1 MAPKYFLAFLTLIAV
16 FILPAAA
23 HAAGQAVVF
32 EGARLVTGDS
42 TLPIENSRFIVAGGE
57 FIAVGQ
63 PDDVAVPPGAIK
75 VDLTGKTVMP
85 VLLDGHVHLG
95 YRKGAT
101 FLPGNYTR
109 ETLLDTLDR
118 FASFGV
124 GAVLEAGTARG
135 DLPFKVREEVRSKFT
150 ARYLTCGSGF
160 AMPLQGPGGPMRE
173 SPYGVTAE
181 DQARGFVRQLAA
193 SKPDMVKIWVDNR
206 EGTVEKLKPVLYSA
220 IIDEAHRHHLKVMA
234 HIVGLEDAKNLLRA
248 GVDGFAHMVRDKE
261 VDDELLALLKDRPE
275 VFFFETLWAERRAMY
290 ASMPAWANEPILQ
303 EMFTAE
309 ERAQLATQLYPGPET
324 DPQAVVRAGSV
335 AETAVRNT
343 AKLYAA
349 GVRLGLG
356 TDTGGLQGGQFFGLG
371 SHIELELIVTKVG
384 LSPMQAL
391 TIGTHNTAAILGLG
405 RLGTVSAGKSADFI
419 VLDANP
425 LDDISNTR
433 RIGQVYLHGEQIRRG
448 SRAASLIV
456 QK

>member
-1 MAPKYFLAFLTLIAV
+1 MAPKFLLALLWFMAALTSSV
-16 FILPAAA
+16 AA
-23 HAAGQAVVF
+23 HAEGQAVVF
-32 EGARLVTGDS
+32 EGARLIKGDGTS
-42 TLPIENSRFIVAGGE
+42 PIENSRFIVEGGE
-57 FIAVGQ
+57 FIAAGR
-63 PDDVAVPPGAIK
+63 PDDVAIPAGAVK

-85 VLLDGHVHLG
+85 ALLDGHVHLG

-118 FASFGV
+118 FAFFGA

-135 DLPFKVREEVRSKFT
+135 ELPFKIREEVRSSAAT
-150 ARYLTCGSGF
+150 RYLTCGSGF
-160 AMPLQGPGGPMRE
+160 AMPLQGPGGPMRD
-173 SPYGVTAE
+173 STYGVTAE
-181 DQARGFVRQLAA
+181 DQARDFVRKLAA
-193 SKPDMVKIWVDNR
+193 SKPDMVKIWVDDR
-206 EGTVEKLKPVLYSA
+206 KGTVDKLKPELYRA

-234 HIVGLEDAKNLLRA
+234 HIVNLEDAKDLLRA
-248 GVDGFAHMVRDKE
+248 GVDGFAHMVRDKD

-275 VFFFETLWAERRAMY
+275 VFFFETLWAERRGMY
-290 ASMPAWANEPILQ
+290 ASTPAWANDPILS

-309 ERAQLATQLYPGPET
+309 ERTQLATQLHAGPE
-324 DPQAVVRAGSV
+324 AARSV

-343 AKLYAA
+343 ARLHAA

-356 TDTGGLQGGQFFGLG
+356 TDTGGMLGSQFFGFG
-371 SHIELELIVTKVG
+371 THIELELLVTKVG

-391 TIGTHNTAAILGLG
+391 AIGTRNTAAILGLD
-405 RLGTVSAGKSADFI
+405 RLGTVARGKSADFI

-425 LDDISNTR
+425 LEDISNTR
-433 RIGQVYLHGEQIRRG
+433 RIARVYLRGEQIQ
-448 SRAASLIV
+448 RASSIL